1 MLCREMWKANLSSET
16 IRSLFRRKPPT
27 SSSSSSA
34 TTTAVAPSPPSTSA
48 SSPHV
53 SSENEKEDGEEED
66 EQNENEKEEREER
79 EEKEDEKNT
88 IESKL
93 SKLPKV
99 GSSVAYKKG
108 EKHGLT
114 PIQVD
119 RKIQELTKCIQN
131 GKSPSKCKSCKQLK
145 AYMYHSFSKRGGTK
159 QLYCCG
165 HCFDHW
171 SDFFCAE
178 EDYDFL
184 SG

>member
-1 MLCREMWKANLSSET
+1 MWKANLSSET
-16 IRSLFRRKPPT
+16 IRDLFRRKPP
-27 SSSSSSA
+27 SSPAASSSSA
-34 TTTAVAPSPPSTSA
+34 AVAPPSSI
-48 SSPHV
+48 
-53 SSENEKEDGEEED
+53 SENEKEDERGDEQKEED
-66 EQNENEKEEREER
+66 NEKEEK
-79 EEKEDEKNT
+79 EKNDEKNT

-99 GSSVAYKKG
+99 GSSVAHKKG

-119 RKIQELTKCIQN
+119 RKIQELTQCIQN
-131 GKSPSKCKSCKQLK
+131 GKSPIQCKSCKQLK

-165 HCFDHW
+165 NCFDHW